1 MVVQA
6 HGENAEVGHEPP
18 AHRGDDDRTHED
30 GESAGTCQ
38 ERGRRGRPHAT
49 ALPQRRD
56 GCVEHEQRLDTQR
69 AGHADGDGGTGPER
83 VECADLAKIR
93 DERQATEQ
101 GSPGV
106 ASIVGH
112 RDGRGHSQKAILPV
126 ADSGF
131 GYPKYKDTVNR
142 SEPMHHPGPP
152 RFVATGDEIE
162 LAPRDPDPTA
172 TYSWHLARAPVQS
185 TATLGDD
192 PVEHFVPDTPGRY
205 VVRLNAP
212 DGKHDLTVRAFPGQ
226 VESSGTHT
234 SGRSG
239 RSGGRSGGVSGGRSG
254 GVSGGRSGSGEYTP
268 ATGGGGD
275 GGSGGRPRLTL
286 RPAIE
291 GDEAVVRADPS
302 AHPDGTETAGDLAV
316 EFLLDD
322 RDDIDADA
330 VTRDGTDLRIPLDAL
345 PERARIHA
353 VAVGDH
359 GYSVPDAVEFT
370 RDEDGVRTGTNDA
383 GIAAS
388 RPYDAPAWAEDSVI
402 YEIYVRTFAGDSD
415 ESPFDAIVDRLDYLD
430 LLGVDVIWLTPVLQN
445 DHAPHGY
452 NITDFFE
459 IASDL
464 GTRADYE
471 RFIEA
476 AHDRGFKVLF
486 DLVCNHSA
494 RTHPY
499 FESAVDDPDSEYR
512 DWYAWRTDT
521 QPETYFD
528 WQHIANFNFDHLPV
542 RRHLLDAVAQW
553 AELVDGFRCD
563 MAWAVPNSFWREI
576 HDYCKDHDSEFLL
589 LDETIPYIPDF
600 QAGLFDMHFDSTTYA
615 ALREVGGGGDAEAV
629 LGAIEGRAEIG
640 FPEHASFMLY
650 AENHDET
657 RYIVDYGREAAEAA
671 AGALFTL
678 PGAPLLYAGQ
688 EFGQRGKRDD
698 LAWNHADEALQS
710 FVGDLSSVRHDQ
722 PALSAAADLVRVP
735 YEVRDGPSDRVVAYA
750 RTTGEDAA
758 VVVLNFGSEQTTVGL
773 PVETGET
780 DLVSGEQRG
789 ATGDGDT
796 TVTVDSVA
804 VFPAADSDLGQ

>member
-1 MVVQA
+1 
-6 HGENAEVGHEPP
+6 
-18 AHRGDDDRTHED
+18 
-30 GESAGTCQ
+30 
-38 ERGRRGRPHAT
+38 
-49 ALPQRRD
+49 
-56 GCVEHEQRLDTQR
+56 
-69 AGHADGDGGTGPER
+69 
-83 VECADLAKIR
+83 
-93 DERQATEQ
+93 
-101 GSPGV
+101 
-106 ASIVGH
+106 
-112 RDGRGHSQKAILPV
+112 
-126 ADSGF
+126 
-131 GYPKYKDTVNR
+131 
-142 SEPMHHPGPP
+142 MHHPGPP
-152 RFVATGDEIE
+152 RFVTTGDEIE

-172 TYSWHLARAPVQS
+172 TYSWHVARAPVQS

-205 VVRLNAP
+205 IIRLNAP
-212 DGKHDLTVRAFPGQ
+212 DGKHDLTVRAFPETL
-226 VESSGTHT
+226 ESSGTGT
-234 SGRSG
+234 SGHSG
-239 RSGGRSGGVSGGRSG
+239 ISGGQSGGVSGGQSDP
-254 GVSGGRSGSGEYTP
+254 GRGGSGEYTQ
-268 ATGGGGD
+268 AGDDSDGGGG
-275 GGSGGRPRLTL
+275 GGRPRLTL
-286 RPAIE
+286 RPEIE
-291 GDEAVVRADPS
+291 GDEAVVRADSSP
-302 AHPDGTETAGDLAV
+302 HPEGTETAADLAV

-370 RDEDGVRTGTNDA
+370 RTPDGVETVASGA
-383 GIAAS
+383 GVAAE
-388 RPYDAPAWAEDSVI
+388 RPYDAPSWAEESVI

-430 LLGVDVIWLTPVLQN
+430 SLGVDVIWLTPVLQN

-452 NITDFFE
+452 NITDFFS

-464 GTRADYE
+464 GTREDYE

-499 FESAVDDPDSEYR
+499 FEAARDDPDSEYR
-512 DWYAWRTDT
+512 DWYQWRTDT
-521 QPETYFD
+521 EPETYFE
-528 WQHIANFNFDHLPV
+528 WEHIANFNFDHLPV

-615 ALREVGGGGDAEAV
+615 ALRQVGGGADAEAV

-678 PGAPLLYAGQ
+678 PGSPLLYAGQ
-688 EFGQRGKRDD
+688 EFGQRGRRDD
-698 LAWNHADEALQS
+698 LAWDHADESLQS
-710 FVGDLSSVRHDQ
+710 FVSDLSAVRHDQ
-722 PALSAAADLVRVP
+722 PALSADAGLVRIP

-750 RTTGEDAA
+750 RTTEADAA
-758 VVVLNFGSEQTTVGL
+758 VVVLNFSSEPTTVEL
-773 PVETGET
+773 PAETGEP
-780 DLVSGEQRG
+780 DLVSGESRG
-789 ATGDGDT
+789 AAGEDAT
-796 TVTVDSVA
+796 TATVDSVG